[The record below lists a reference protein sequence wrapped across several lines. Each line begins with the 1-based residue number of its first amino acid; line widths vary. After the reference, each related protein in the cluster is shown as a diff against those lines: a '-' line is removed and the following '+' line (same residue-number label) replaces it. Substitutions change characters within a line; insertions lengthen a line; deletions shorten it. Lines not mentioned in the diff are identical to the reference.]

1 MPFSLKYNCLNRNT
15 VTLQKV
21 DRDVQVP
28 NVLEE
33 RNIKETNYEFK
44 IPQQCFQKV
53 ILNNCDNLL
62 KNDSCNLFKE
72 ALVIKEVKY
81 DWNEKMKAVQK
92 KEFN

>member
-1 MPFSLKYNCLNRNT
+1 MPFSLKDNCLNRNT

-21 DRDVQVP
+21 DRDVQVH
-28 NVLEE
+28 VLEE

-44 IPQQCFQKV
+44 M
-53 ILNNCDNLL
+53 LNNCDNLL

-72 ALVIKEVKY
+72 ALVIKEGRY

-92 KEFN
+92 KGFN

>member
-1 MPFSLKYNCLNRNT
+1 MPFSLKDNCLNRNT

-21 DRDVQVP
+21 DRDVQVH

-44 IPQQCFQKV
+44 M
-53 ILNNCDNLL
+53 LNNCDNLL

-72 ALVIKEVKY
+72 ALVIKEVRY

-92 KEFN
+92 KGFN

>member
-1 MPFSLKYNCLNRNT
+1 MPFSLKDNCLNRNT

-21 DRDVQVP
+21 DRDVQVH

-33 RNIKETNYEFK
+33 KNIKETNYEFK
-44 IPQQCFQKV
+44 M
-53 ILNNCDNLL
+53 LNNCDNLL

-72 ALVIKEVKY
+72 ALVIKEGRY

-92 KEFN
+92 KGFN

>member
-1 MPFSLKYNCLNRNT
+1 MPFSLKDNCLNRNT

-21 DRDVQVP
+21 DRDVQVH

-44 IPQQCFQKV
+44 M
-53 ILNNCDNLL
+53 LNNCDNLL

-72 ALVIKEVKY
+72 ALVIKEGRY

-92 KEFN
+92 KGFN

>member
-1 MPFSLKYNCLNRNT
+1 MPFSLKDNCLNTNT

-44 IPQQCFQKV
+44 IP
-53 ILNNCDNLL
+53 
-62 KNDSCNLFKE
+62 
-72 ALVIKEVKY
+72 
-81 DWNEKMKAVQK
+81 
-92 KEFN
+92 